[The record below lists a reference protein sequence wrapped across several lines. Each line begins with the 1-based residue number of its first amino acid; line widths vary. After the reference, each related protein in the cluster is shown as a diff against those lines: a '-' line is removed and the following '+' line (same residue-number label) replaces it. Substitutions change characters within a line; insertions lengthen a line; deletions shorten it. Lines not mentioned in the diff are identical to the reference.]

1 MKIVFSEMIPK
12 NLNSIQNHYFC
23 NDTSNVSD
31 VIPKFYTD
39 PIINLL
45 EIKILNMSDR
55 PNSTALTKPKIEEF
69 IDLSFFVLV
78 SLLML

>member
-23 NDTSNVSD
+23 NGNVSD
-31 VIPKFYTD
+31 VIPKFHTD